1 MIQVYAI
8 SILFTLFA
16 FLALIWIWLWLY
28 EDFRVDFFRQR
39 MFALRD
45 ELFDEG
51 CRGAISF
58 DHPAY
63 KMLRS
68 TMNGFI
74 RFGHK
79 VRLTSFLGYVFFLN
93 SADNE
98 ALRDISFDARWK
110 EAIKDLPTDVN
121 TKMWDYKIRM
131 NMLVMEHL
139 LLVSPLVLLALV
151 MPVSVVVF
159 MREIIKGILGKLS
172 AQIECIDSAALTIGS
187 KA

>member
-1 MIQVYAI
+1 MSQSYAI

-16 FLALIWIWLWLY
+16 LLGLAWIWLWLY
-28 EDFRVDFFRQR
+28 EDYRVDFFRQR

-51 CRGAISF
+51 CRGTISF
-58 DHPAY
+58 DHPVY

-110 EAIKDLPTDVN
+110 EATKDLPTDVIS
-121 TKMWDYKIRM
+121 KMWDYKIRM
-131 NMLVMEHL
+131 NMLVVEQFL
-139 LLVSPLVLLALV
+139 FVSPLVLLALV

-159 MREIIKGILGKLS
+159 VREIVKRILGKIS

>member
-1 MIQVYAI
+1 MIQAYAI

-16 FLALIWIWLWLY
+16 LLGLAWIWLWLY
-28 EDFRVDFFRQR
+28 EDYRVDFFRQR
-39 MFALRD
+39 MFSLRD

-51 CRGAISF
+51 CRETISLN
-58 DHPAY
+58 HPAY
-63 KMLRS
+63 RMLRS

-79 VRLTSFLGYVFFLN
+79 VKLTSFLGYVFFLK
-93 SADNE
+93 SDDYE
-98 ALRDISFDARWK
+98 ALRDVSFDARWK
-110 EAIKDLPTDVN
+110 EATKDLPTDVI

-131 NMLVMEHL
+131 NMLVVEHL
-139 LLVSPLVLLALV
+139 LFVSPLVLLALI

-159 MREIIKGILGKLS
+159 MREIIKGILGKIS